1 MKKYPKLL
9 FLQKY
14 AYICFQRLEPAMKK
28 LVTLILCIIAVFPV
42 FAKNDKDSDEI
53 SIVYGQATVPQFA
66 YVMGEVFG
74 AMFSLGH
81 ASFENPHMFGAAGV
95 EYVHYVNDWLGF
107 GGAVMCDYMSATTV
121 SVDKDGNKTPNGQFK
136 LGCLST
142 MPLVK
147 FAWLNREH
155 VGLYSKLAAGAG
167 YFFANGGD
175 AKDNFSV
182 AFQLTPVG
190 VDFGGEQFRG
200 FVEAGVG
207 MQGIVS
213 GGVRWFF

>member
-1 MKKYPKLL
+1 
-9 FLQKY
+9 
-14 AYICFQRLEPAMKK
+14 MKK

-81 ASFENPHMFGAAGV
+81 ASFENPHMFGAAGL
-95 EYVHYVNDWLGF
+95 EYVHYVNDWFGF

-147 FAWLNREH
+147 FAWLNRER
-155 VGLYSKLAAGAG
+155 VGLYSKVAVGAG

-200 FVEAGVG
+200 FVEAGIG

>member
-1 MKKYPKLL
+1 MKK
-9 FLQKY
+9 F
-14 AYICFQRLEPAMKK
+14 
-28 LVTLILCIIAVFPV
+28 VTLLLCIAVTVPV
-42 FAKNDKDSDEI
+42 FAKNDKDRNEF

-74 AMFSLGH
+74 VMFTLGH
-81 ASFENPHMFGAAGV
+81 ASFEEPHMYGAAGI
-95 EYVHYVNDWLGF
+95 ESVHYTNDWFGF
-107 GGAVMCDYMSATTV
+107 GGTVLCDYMTAKTV

-167 YFFANGGD
+167 LFFANGGD

-182 AFQLTPVG
+182 ALQLTPVG

>member
-1 MKKYPKLL
+1 
-9 FLQKY
+9 
-14 AYICFQRLEPAMKK
+14 MKK

-42 FAKNDKDSDEI
+42 FAKNDKDRDEI
-53 SIVYGQATVPQFA
+53 SVVYGQATIPQFA

-155 VGLYSKLAAGAG
+155 VGLYSKVAAGAG

-182 AFQLTPVG
+182 ALQLTPVG

-200 FVEAGVG
+200 FVEAGIG